1 MKTYGLAIST
11 CPNDTFIF
19 HALVHGLVACPGF
32 EERRPELRLADVEEL
47 NRQAMRTEVDVCKI
61 SAAAWR
67 QVRGD
72 YALLASGAALGFGC
86 GPVLVARPGVD
97 TFQRIAIPGENTTA
111 ALLLERHGGFPG
123 ESVAMRFDRIMPALA
138 AGEVDAGVLIHEG
151 RFVFRQHGLELVL
164 DLGAWW
170 ERATGLPIP
179 LGIIVARRDLEP
191 TFIAA
196 VERGVVLSL
205 EYARAHPEAS
215 AAWIASLAQELD
227 PATIQRHIETYVTPL
242 SLDMGVEGRR
252 ALDCL
257 VGEVNP

>member
-1 MKTYGLAIST
+1 MHPYSLAIST

-19 HALVHGLVACPGF
+19 HALVHGLVVCPGF
-32 EERRPELRLADVEEL
+32 EERRPELCLADVEEL
-47 NRQAMRTEVDVCKI
+47 NSLAMRGEVDVCKI

-72 YALLASGAALGFGC
+72 YALLGSGAALGFGC
-86 GPVLVARPGVD
+86 GPVLVARPGAD
-97 TFQRIAIPGENTTA
+97 TFRRIAIPGESTTA
-111 ALLLERHGGFPG
+111 ALLLERHGGFPC
-123 ESVAMRFDRIMPALA
+123 ERVAMRFDRIMPALA

-151 RFVFRQHGLELVL
+151 RFVFHQHGLELVL

-179 LGIIVARRDLEP
+179 LGIIVARRDLGP

-196 VERGVVLSL
+196 LERGVALSL
-205 EYARAHPEAS
+205 EHAQDCPEAS
-215 AAWIASLAQELD
+215 APWIASLAQELD

-252 ALDCL
+252 ALDIL
-257 VGEVNP
+257 SGEVQP